1 MATQVKTG
9 KVRASFVHV
18 FEPQSINGSEP
29 KYSCSL
35 IIPKTDT
42 ATLSQINAAIEE
54 AKQNGIPKWGGKIP
68 PNLKLPMRDGDI
80 DRPDDPAYENSYFI
94 NATSQEA
101 PGIVDRKRVKI
112 TDPLAIYSGCYI
124 RALVNFYPFNANGN
138 RGIACGLQC
147 IQFWHDGEPL
157 NGRIRAEDAFDDLD
171 DDDFDDFLD

>member
-1 MATQVKTG
+1 MSTKVITG

-18 FEPQSINGSEP
+18 FEPAAINGGEP

-68 PNLKLPMRDGDI
+68 PNLKMPLRDGDI

-147 IQFWHDGEPL
+147 IQFWHHGEPL
-157 NGRIRAEDAFDDLD
+157 NGRVRAEDAFDDLD
-171 DDDFDDFLD
+171 EEDTDDFLD

>member
-1 MATQVKTG
+1 M
-9 KVRASFVHV
+9 
-18 FEPQSINGSEP
+18 P
-29 KYSCSL
+29 L
-35 IIPKTDT
+35 
-42 ATLSQINAAIEE
+42 
-54 AKQNGIPKWGGKIP
+54 
-68 PNLKLPMRDGDI
+68 RDGDI
-80 DRPDDPAYENSYFI
+80 DRPDDPAYENCYFI

-124 RALVNFYPFNANGN
+124 RAMVNFYPFNANGN
-138 RGIACGLQC
+138 RGVACGLQC

>member
-54 AKQNGIPKWGGKIP
+54 AKQNGIPKWGGKVP
-68 PNLKLPMRDGDI
+68 PNLKMPLRDGDI